1 MGRPNL
7 GTKCTC
13 VGCGER
19 FYDLCR
25 LPATCPKCAMQQPPE
40 KPRPVSPPRGMGG
53 MRRLVRQ
60 PNPVVAEDDP
70 DPAGTSLIDDADD
83 DEDPDDEADIDV
95 ETEAEPTVEPV

>member
-1 MGRPNL
+1 
-7 GTKCTC
+7 
-13 VGCGER
+13 
-19 FYDLCR
+19 
-25 LPATCPKCAMQQPPE
+25 MQQPPE